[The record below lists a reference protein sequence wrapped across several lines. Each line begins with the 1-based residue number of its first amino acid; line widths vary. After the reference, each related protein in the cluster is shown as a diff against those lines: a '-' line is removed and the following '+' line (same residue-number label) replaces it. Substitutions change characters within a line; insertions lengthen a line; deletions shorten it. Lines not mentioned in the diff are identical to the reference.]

1 MAPFG
6 IVPLSTL
13 VLSSPVLYC
22 DKNVWEMVNTS
33 QELIMSIFTRFH
45 KGREGRNGMC
55 KGRREALFFIC
66 VSVQAAEIKYHKL
79 GALNKRTLIL
89 TVLEAGKGKSGH

>member
-1 MAPFG
+1 
-6 IVPLSTL
+6 
-13 VLSSPVLYC
+13 
-22 DKNVWEMVNTS
+22 
-33 QELIMSIFTRFH
+33 
-45 KGREGRNGMC
+45 MC